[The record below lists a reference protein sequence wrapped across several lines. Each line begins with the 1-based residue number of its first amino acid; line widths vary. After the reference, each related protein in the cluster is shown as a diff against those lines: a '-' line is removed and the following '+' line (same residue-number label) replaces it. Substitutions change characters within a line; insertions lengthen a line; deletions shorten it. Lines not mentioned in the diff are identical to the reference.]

1 MNHLFKKLKDKVI
14 RPKKT
19 AEEQISFYKECM
31 TLMVM
36 CIATL
41 GVLFASSCMS
51 ARNALEAKDFY
62 KQNFV
67 QVYASLQSM
76 SATVVDLE
84 EMMVTLDE
92 QNKEYKAQL
101 VKFEEREELFDK
113 YEYAI
118 MRGNNRTD
126 ITYDQLITLEQ
137 LVAESSIKDEDLILA
152 LIMTESGGNAGARNS
167 TSTAKG
173 YGQFLDG
180 TAKFTYTQLMG
191 KDNWYPEVAL
201 DGDVGLEMTVAYVDY
216 LVDRYNN
223 DLYGALRSYR
233 GKQDISGYVA
243 KMDSFLSTK
252 GKSVNDIAYSLNIL
266 N

>member
-14 RPKKT
+14 RPKRT
-19 AEEQISFYKECM
+19 LEEQNKFYKECITM
-31 TLMVM
+31 MSM
-36 CIATL
+36 CICTL
-41 GVLFASSCMS
+41 GVLFMCSHTSYLS
-51 ARNALEAKDFY
+51 AKESTEFY

-67 QVYASLQSM
+67 QAYTSLQSM

-101 VKFEEREELFDK
+101 LKFEEREELFDK

-201 DGDVGLEMTVAYVDY
+201 DGDVGLEMTVAYVNY
-216 LVDRYNN
+216 LVDRYDN

-243 KMDSFLSTK
+243 KLDSFLSTK
-252 GKSVNDIAYSLNIL
+252 GKSVNDIAYSLNTL
-266 N
+266 S